1 MAQEALN
8 NRAAVGRRVCAEFG
22 FVDARGSAQ
31 LAGCLKALNTLHKA
45 GRIALP
51 ASRGGGG
58 APTPQRFDAPVA
70 AATAVPGTVEAVAGL
85 SLERVEQGGQ
95 RRVWNTLLH
104 FEHPQGTTT
113 FAGCQVRYLVVS
125 AHGVLGAVGF
135 SASALH
141 LRAREAWMGW
151 SDEQRQ
157 AHLHRVLCLSRFLIR
172 PGVQCRNLA
181 SQVLGQVLGA
191 FASGF
196 RGPPPVS
203 PVAGGDLRR
212 PRA

>member
-1 MAQEALN
+1 M
-8 NRAAVGRRVCAEFG
+8 
-22 FVDARGSAQ
+22 DARGSAQ

-113 FAGCQVRYLVVS
+113 FAGCQVRYLVV
-125 AHGVLGAVGF
+125 GARG
-135 SASALH
+135 
-141 LRAREAWMGW
+141 ARRG
-151 SDEQRQ
+151 
-157 AHLHRVLCLSRFLIR
+157 
-172 PGVQCRNLA
+172 
-181 SQVLGQVLGA
+181 
-191 FASGF
+191 SGF
-196 RGPPPVS
+196 RRRRCNCGR
-203 PVAGGDLRR
+203 ARRGWGGAPGSVWRICTGCC
-212 PRA
+212 A